1 MQGVFKRNAE
11 FEAAAFRTCRA
22 DRKTDEKIRTYR
34 KIAQIH
40 QDMIMVREITAKFA
54 GILKD
59 ADNLT
64 ISGVL
69 VPENARPGTYGTSS
83 ESALKTAGKPK
94 SSFLRKRTGI

>member
-1 MQGVFKRNAE
+1 MKRRLSGH
-11 FEAAAFRTCRA
+11 AALTG
-22 DRKTDEKIRTYR
+22 KQMKKIRTYR
-34 KIAQIH
+34 KIAKIH
-40 QDMIMVREITAKFA
+40 QDMVMVREITAKFA

-64 ISGVL
+64 IGSVL
-69 VPENARPGTYGTSS
+69 APENARPGTYGTSS